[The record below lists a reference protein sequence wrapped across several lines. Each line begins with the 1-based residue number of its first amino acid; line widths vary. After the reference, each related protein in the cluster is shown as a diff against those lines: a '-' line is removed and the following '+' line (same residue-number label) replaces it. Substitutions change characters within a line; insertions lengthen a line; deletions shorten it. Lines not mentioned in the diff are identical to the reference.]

1 MDVTHDQIAQ
11 LYRRHLSTSLRV
23 AVPSHP
29 PPPPTRKNGLGEKV
43 QLHVGYLR
51 TGGRSAQC
59 ICLNLPLNEATT
71 VSCVT

>member
-1 MDVTHDQIAQ
+1 MGVTHDQIAQ
-11 LYRRHLSTSLRV
+11 LYGRHLSTSLRV
-23 AVPSHP
+23 AVPSP
-29 PPPPTRKNGLGEKV
+29 PQGKTDGGGRV

-51 TGGRSAQC
+51 TGGRSEQC

>member
-29 PPPPTRKNGLGEKV
+29 PPPPPQGKTDW
-43 QLHVGYLR
+43 
-51 TGGRSAQC
+51 GRRYSYTLATSELVDVAHNAFAL
-59 ICLNLPLNEATT
+59 ICH
-71 VSCVT
+71 